1 MRESFTQ
8 HKGNQVRGKPRESAV
23 FVERCLTGKE
33 IEQKGFLQLCLSGS
47 EYRGFLQVCVSQV
60 QCTEVL
66 AKSNQPCTRL
76 EKTGEMSIQCSAI
89 QI

>member
-33 IEQKGFLQLCLSGS
+33 IEQKGFLQ
-47 EYRGFLQVCVSQV
+47 VCVCQV
-60 QCTEVL
+60 QSTEVFFKCVFLRFSVQSFWRNQISL
-66 AKSNQPCTRL
+66 AHVWRKQER
-76 EKTGEMSIQCSAI
+76 
-89 QI
+89 